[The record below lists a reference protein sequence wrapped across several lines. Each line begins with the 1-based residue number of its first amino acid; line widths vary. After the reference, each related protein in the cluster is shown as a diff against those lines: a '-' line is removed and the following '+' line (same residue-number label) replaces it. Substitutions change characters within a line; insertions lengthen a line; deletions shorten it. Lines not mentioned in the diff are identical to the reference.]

1 MKPGKPTTFLTAQ
14 VEGTSKTHLF
24 FAMPGNPCSSIVC
37 SELLIQPCLDML
49 HENSKCSK
57 LDVDRLVRNATV
69 HGECFASLRH
79 SIKLDTSRPE
89 YHRVKLQL
97 QAPSSM
103 KGNTSLN
110 NDFKLYATSS
120 GVQRS
125 SRLISMC
132 DIDGLMVLPQ
142 GIKGGKDQ
150 VEAGEVFPVLFTRQM
165 KYRSPLYFLR
175 GKKVYESLHMK
186 TSPPLIGIIE
196 ITGSRTIVSEITSLQ
211 QSVIECMGI
220 NEINLASCTS
230 ATVNAFL
237 ADEGCSFL
245 KDIQKTAVDIILI
258 VALDLTFLEQIALN
272 TRLKSLTSH
281 SSGKGLSNF
290 IRSSSTVDV
299 STSALFEPVIGW
311 FQNDHKTLL
320 CSLSSDGIEGS
331 LKVFQPLLKEM
342 VK

>member
-14 VEGTSKTHLF
+14 VEGTSETHLF

-57 LDVDRLVRNATV
+57 LDVDALVRNATV

-89 YHRVKLQL
+89 YHRVKLEL
-97 QAPSSM
+97 QAPNAM
-103 KGNTSLN
+103 NGNTSFN
-110 NDFKLYATSS
+110 NDFKLCATSS

-125 SRLISMC
+125 SRLMSMC
-132 DIDGLMVLPQ
+132 DIDGLMILPQ
-142 GIKGGKDQ
+142 GIKGGKDK
-150 VEAGEVFPVLFTRQM
+150 VEAGEIFPVLFTRQM

-175 GKKVYESLHMK
+175 GKKVYESLHMNE
-186 TSPPLIGIIE
+186 SPPLIGILE
-196 ITGSRTIVSEITSLQ
+196 IIGSRTLVSELSNLQ
-211 QSVIECMGI
+211 QRVIECMGL
-220 NEINLASCTS
+220 NENNLSSCTS
-230 ATVNAFL
+230 TNVNAFL
-237 ADEGCSFL
+237 ADERCSCL
-245 KDIQKTAVDIILI
+245 KDIQKSAVDIILV

-281 SSGKGLSNF
+281 SGGKGLANF
-290 IRSSSTVDV
+290 IRSSSAVDV

-320 CSLSSDGIEGS
+320 CL
-331 LKVFQPLLKEM
+331 
-342 VK
+342 

>member
-14 VEGTSKTHLF
+14 VEGTSETHLF

-57 LDVDRLVRNATV
+57 LDVDALVRNATV

-89 YHRVKLQL
+89 YHRVKLEL
-97 QAPSSM
+97 QAPNT
-103 KGNTSLN
+103 GNTSLN

-125 SRLISMC
+125 SRLMSMC
-132 DIDGLMVLPQ
+132 DIDGLMILPQ
-142 GIKGGKDQ
+142 GIKGEKDQ

-165 KYRSPLYFLR
+165 KYRSPLYFLH
-175 GKKVYESLHMK
+175 GKKVYESLHLNK
-186 TSPPLIGIIE
+186 SPPLIGILE
-196 ITGSRTIVSEITSLQ
+196 IIGSRTLVSELSNLQ
-211 QSVIECMGI
+211 QRVIECMGI
-220 NEINLASCTS
+220 NENNLASCAS
-230 ATVNAFL
+230 ANVNVFV
-237 ADEGCSFL
+237 ADEGCSCL
-245 KDIQKTAVDIILI
+245 KDIEKSAVDLILV

-281 SSGKGLSNF
+281 NGGKGLSNF
-290 IRSSSTVDV
+290 IRSSSAVDV

-311 FQNDHKTLL
+311 FQYDHKTLL

-331 LKVFQPLLKEM
+331 LKVFQPLLKEI

>member
-14 VEGTSKTHLF
+14 VEGTSETHLF
-24 FAMPGNPCSSIVC
+24 FALPGNPCSSIVC

-49 HENSKCSK
+49 HENSKCSN
-57 LDVDRLVRNATV
+57 LDVDGLVRNATV

-89 YHRVKLQL
+89 YHRVKLEL
-97 QAPSSM
+97 QAPKSI

-110 NDFKLYATSS
+110 NDFNLYATSS

-125 SRLISMC
+125 SRLMSMC

-150 VEAGEVFPVLFTRQM
+150 VEAGEVFPVLLTRQM

-175 GKKVYESLHMK
+175 GKKVYESLHMNQ
-186 TSPPLIGIIE
+186 SPPLIGILE
-196 ITGSRTIVSEITSLQ
+196 IVGSRTVVSELTSLQ
-211 QSVIECMGI
+211 QRVMRI

-230 ATVNAFL
+230 ANVNVFL
-237 ADEGCSFL
+237 ADEGCSSL
-245 KDIQKTAVDIILI
+245 KHFEKSAVDIILV

-281 SSGKGLSNF
+281 NSKVLPNF
-290 IRSSSTVDV
+290 IRSSSAVDV

-320 CSLSSDGIEGS
+320 CSLSSDGIEES
-331 LKVFQPLLKEM
+331 LKVIQPLLKEIC
-342 VK
+342 K

>member
-14 VEGTSKTHLF
+14 VEGKSETHLF
-24 FAMPGNPCSSIVC
+24 FALPGNPCSSIVC

-49 HENSKCSK
+49 HENSKCSN
-57 LDVDRLVRNATV
+57 LDVGGLVRNATV

-89 YHRVKLQL
+89 YHRVKLEL
-97 QAPSSM
+97 QAPNSI

-125 SRLISMC
+125 SRLMSMC

-150 VEAGEVFPVLFTRQM
+150 VEAGEVFPVLLTRQM

-175 GKKVYESLHMK
+175 GKKVYESLHMNQ
-186 TSPPLIGIIE
+186 SPPLIGILE
-196 ITGSRTIVSEITSLQ
+196 IIGSRTVVSELTSLQ
-211 QSVIECMGI
+211 QRVMRI

-230 ATVNAFL
+230 ANVNVFL
-237 ADEGCSFL
+237 ADEGCSSL
-245 KDIQKTAVDIILI
+245 KHIEKSAVDIILV

-281 SSGKGLSNF
+281 NSKVLANF
-290 IRSSSTVDV
+290 IRSSSAMDV

-331 LKVFQPLLKEM
+331 LKVIQPLLKEIC
-342 VK
+342 K